1 MDVEEVLSAADL
13 SWRRGDGTPTAP
25 FPAGDRLAAGA
36 DGPVEHCEGLD
47 ARGTVRRLD
56 ALATDGAPHGTVVA
70 SGLDGDGGLHV
81 GVLLRAPPD
90 PGSPG
95 RLLTCAGLAVGA
107 VLGSVGLPAR
117 PQWPDLV
124 VVDGDPW
131 RETPF
136 YPALPMD
143 DGSRPSTARRDRPR
157 TVTSVTVDRLDAG
170 RRRQARGRT
179 LVPLG
184 AVASVR
190 VDGEVDPATLVVGV
204 AANLLA
210 RWRAVES
217 TVAPLLAEWR
227 SRDATVGRRVRV
239 DRVDGRPAT
248 GRVVDL
254 SARGGLLLRP
264 EDVRA
269 GEGDG
274 RIEVTVDDC
283 RRVELLC
290 E

>member
-13 SWRRGDGTPTAP
+13 SWRLGDDAPTAP

-36 DGPVEHCEGLD
+36 DGPVEHCEELD

-56 ALATDGAPHGTVVA
+56 ALAADEAPHGATVA
-70 SGLDGDGGLHV
+70 SGLDDDRLHV

-95 RLLTCAGLAVGA
+95 RLLVCGGLAVGA
-107 VLGSVGLPAR
+107 ALASVGLPAR
-117 PQWPDLV
+117 PRWPDRV

-136 YPALPMD
+136 YAAFPVD
-143 DGSRPSTARRDRPR
+143 DGGLQSTAGRARAR
-157 TVTSVTVDRLDAG
+157 TVASVTVDRLDAG
-170 RRRQARGRT
+170 RRPQARGRT

-184 AVASVR
+184 VVASVH

-217 TVAPLLAEWR
+217 TAAPLLAEWR

-254 SARGGLLLRP
+254 SARGGLRLLP
-264 EDVRA
+264 EDART
-269 GEGDG
+269 GDG
-274 RIEVTVDDC
+274 GGRVEVTVDDC
-283 RRVELLC
+283 RRVELLP